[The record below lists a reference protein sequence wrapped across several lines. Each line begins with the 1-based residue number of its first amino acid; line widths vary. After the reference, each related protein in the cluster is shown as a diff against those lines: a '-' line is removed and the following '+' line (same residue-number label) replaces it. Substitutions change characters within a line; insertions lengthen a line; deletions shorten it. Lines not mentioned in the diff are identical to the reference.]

1 MEMSTTSRSGRLT
14 ALVAAGLFA
23 LSGAAGLTACGD
35 DKEGPAEDVGKELD
49 KAGREAGEELDEAG
63 KDADKELNDGKGE

>member
-1 MEMSTTSRSGRLT
+1 MTSRI
-14 ALVAAGLFA
+14 AAVAVSGLFA